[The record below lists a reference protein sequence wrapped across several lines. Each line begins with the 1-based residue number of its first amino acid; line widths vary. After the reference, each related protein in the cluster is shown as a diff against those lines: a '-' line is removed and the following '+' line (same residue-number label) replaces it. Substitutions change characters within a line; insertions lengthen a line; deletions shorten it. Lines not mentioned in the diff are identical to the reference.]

1 MSTIQYDDV
10 GPDLRRILIS
20 GNLDATGA
28 KAIAPQLLEFA
39 SGPKKAVVVDLCGVR
54 FLASVGIGALI
65 ASAKAV
71 KSRGGKMA
79 LVVDKRSTVMMSL
92 EATGVDQLIP
102 VFAGFSEAEKAALA

>member
-10 GPDLRRILIS
+10 GPELRRILIS

-39 SGPKKAVVVDLCGVR
+39 SGPKKAVVVDLSGVR

-71 KSRGGKMA
+71 KGRGGKMT
-79 LVVDKRSTVMMSL
+79 LVVDQRSTVMMSL

-102 VFAGFSEAEKAALA
+102 VFGGSSEAEKAALA

>member
-10 GPDLRRILIS
+10 GQDLRRILIS
-20 GNLDATGA
+20 GTLDATGA
-28 KAIAPQLLEFA
+28 NAIASQLMEFA
-39 SGPKKAVVVDLCGVR
+39 SGPKKAVVVDLSGVR